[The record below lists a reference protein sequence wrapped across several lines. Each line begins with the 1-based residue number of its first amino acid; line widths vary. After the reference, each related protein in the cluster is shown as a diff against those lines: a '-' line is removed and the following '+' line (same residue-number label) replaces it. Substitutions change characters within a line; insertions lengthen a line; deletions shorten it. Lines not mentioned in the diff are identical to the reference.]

1 MMDYPMLVHVRWMI
15 RRDIPEVMAI
25 MGSLPHRIDAAELE
39 ALLRQQNAIGMIAEH
54 GGRVAGWMAYTLH
67 RGKIEL
73 EWLAVHP
80 DCRGLGVGSQ
90 LMAKLE
96 GKLSPGRRTRIEVW
110 ARESDLAGLAWLR
123 RMGFLAGR
131 DAIHGGYF
139 EDTGEDAYRMVYRLP
154 RAAEVAA

>member
-1 MMDYPMLVHVRWMI
+1 MNHYTMPVHIRWMI
-15 RRDIPEVMAI
+15 RRDMPEVMAI
-25 MGSLPHRIDAAELE
+25 MASLPHPIDAE
-39 ALLRQQNAIGMIAEH
+39 ALEVRLRQHNVIGMVAEYGEKVVGFMVYALH
-54 GGRVAGWMAYTLH
+54 GKSVEA
-67 RGKIEL
+67 

-80 DCRGLGVGSQ
+80 DCRRLGVGSQ

>member
-1 MMDYPMLVHVRWMI
+1 MTVYPMPCHVRWMI
-15 RRDIPEVMAI
+15 RRDLPEVMQA
-25 MGSLPHRIDAAELE
+25 MATTTHPIDAEALE
-39 ALLRQQNAIGMIAEH
+39 ARLRQRNVIGMVAEY
-54 GGRVAGWMAYTLH
+54 GEKVVGFMVYALEPKG
-67 RGKIEL
+67 IEL

-90 LMAKLE
+90 LLAKLA
-96 GKLSPGRRTRIEVW
+96 GKLCERRRTKIVVW
-110 ARESDLAGLAWLR
+110 ARESDLAGLSWLR

-139 EDTGEDAYRMVYRLP
+139 EDTGEDAYRMTYRLP